1 VRCSDCKVETYEFQK
16 DPWGT
21 IELRRV
27 IRCEACKLRLVKR
40 ALHES
45 AARLNQ
51 SRKMDQWKSNQA
63 QIKGSLV
70 AEGGEFRAKEGG
82 GLEWEV
88 SKNEGAGAGEYGT
101 DSNQELTDRIP
112 TFEENTEWTMES
124 LKQSGTEGAH
134 EQRFRGDWKSSV
146 QGVKVSQSTIR
157 FIQVGMAKCE
167 VDECPNPERTLKSGR
182 RGRPIL
188 VEGIWRRVC
197 ATHYVEIEKAGLL
210 ERVHRHRGGRP
221 NGVLLDTR
229 REIGV

>member
-1 VRCSDCKVETYEFQK
+1 MRCPNCKVETYEVRK

-27 IRCEACKLRLVKR
+27 IRCEACKLRLVNR
-40 ALHES
+40 AINES

-51 SRKMDQWKSNQA
+51 SRKMDQWESNQT
-63 QIKGSLV
+63 QVKGSLT

-82 GLEWEV
+82 GLEYRV

-101 DSNQELTDRIP
+101 DSNQDVTDRIS

-146 QGVKVSQSTIR
+146 QGVKVSQPTIR
-157 FIQVGMAKCE
+157 FIQVGMGKCE
-167 VDECPNPERTLKSGR
+167 VEGCPNPERTLKSSR

-188 VEGIWRRVC
+188 VQGIWRRVC
-197 ATHYVEIEKAGLL
+197 GAHYVEVEKAGLR
-210 ERVHRHRGGRP
+210 ERVKRHRGQRP
-221 NGVLLDTR
+221 MGILLDTR
-229 REIGV
+229 RGIGV